1 MKNSGTG
8 VGAGEGVVDGL
19 GVGAYDGA
27 GLGDVVGYVVGL
39 PDGLGVGLCVGRGV
53 GPVEGTDVGLGVGTG
68 YGECVGLCVGWCVGL
83 ESGAFVGPKVGAVDG
98 LSVGRGTGYAVGPVV
113 GTGVTGNVGLVVGRV
128 VGPGDGESVVS
139 DGQSSLQPSQPKYSR
154 QIGHC
159 CPTYSSERSRR
170 HISSQGQ
177 MQSTSSRHASH
188 ARSEPSIPFRCSIF
202 LRASTPCSFVM
213 ASAPHAHSATTSAV
227 VRAPIAVVVG

>member
-1 MKNSGTG
+1 M
-8 VGAGEGVVDGL
+8 GVVDGL

-27 GLGDVVGYVVGL
+27 GVGDVVGYVVGL
-39 PDGLGVGLCVGRGV
+39 PDGLCVGRGV

-68 YGECVGLCVGWCVGL
+68 YGECVGLSVGKCVGWCVGL

-113 GTGVTGNVGLVVGRV
+113 GTGVTGKVGLVVGRV

-202 LRASTPCSFVM
+202 FRASTPCSFVM
-213 ASAPHAHSATTSAV
+213 ASTPHDAHSVTNTARRLPIVLRDRRAV
-227 VRAPIAVVVG
+227 QWSP